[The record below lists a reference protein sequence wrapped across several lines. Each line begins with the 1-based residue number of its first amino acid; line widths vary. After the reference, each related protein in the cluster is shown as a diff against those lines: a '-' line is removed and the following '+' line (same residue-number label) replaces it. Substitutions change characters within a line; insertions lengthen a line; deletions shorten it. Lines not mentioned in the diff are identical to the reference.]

1 MDGILRKFTYH
12 IDLSSDGDPIK
23 LDIASVKAYLDGQ
36 LKQNRQEGER
46 LLGEV
51 TRILKNRGLVT
62 EKEFS
67 SLRDYYARKSAYYQK
82 IIDTTPFT
90 TARGTAKDDVMS
102 GAMDR
107 DNIIAGNYGDDTI
120 YGSNGV
126 NILYGEAGN
135 DSLYGGSN
143 TDTIIGGKGNDYLQG
158 GHGNDTYIFSKGDGK
173 DTIYDEDSTKGN
185 LDTIRFGAG
194 IKPADLIFIHP
205 VCPPNVSYND
215 PSYVDENDL
224 IIRFKNSPD
233 DQITVKNYF
242 RDYYGIDQANDYAI
256 ERIEFTDSKAVLT
269 AKDIIAQARI
279 RHGTAKD
286 DHIGGLADNGND
298 TIIGGKGNDYLQGG
312 HGNDTYIFSK
322 GDGKDTIYDEDSTKG
337 NLDTI
342 RFGAGIKPADLI
354 FKYVNN
360 NLQISQHGSTDSVTV
375 NSWQYGKSYQIE
387 NVRTANGSMITNT
400 QVDKLIQAM
409 ATFQHD
415 TGMSWEQALKSQ
427 PSKVQ
432 TILQDY
438 WTIPSA

>member
-1 MDGILRKFTYH
+1 M
-12 IDLSSDGDPIK
+12 
-23 LDIASVKAYLDGQ
+23 IAYTVA
-36 LKQNRQEGER
+36 
-46 LLGEV
+46 
-51 TRILKNRGLVT
+51 
-62 EKEFS
+62 
-67 SLRDYYARKSAYYQK
+67 
-82 IIDTTPFT
+82 
-90 TARGTAKDDVMS
+90 
-102 GAMDR
+102 
-107 DNIIAGNYGDDTI
+107 DN
-120 YGSNGV
+120 
-126 NILYGEAGN
+126 GN
-135 DSLYGGSN
+135 DTL
-143 TDTIIGGKGNDYLQG
+143 IGGKGNDRLSG
-158 GHGNDTYIFSKGDGK
+158 GYGNDTYIFSKGDGK
-173 DTIYDEDSTKGN
+173 DTIEDYDSTEGN

-194 IKPADLIFIHP
+194 IKPTDLIFIHP
-205 VCPPNVSYND
+205 VCPPNVSSND
-215 PSYVDENDL
+215 PSYVNESDL

-233 DQITVKNYF
+233 DQITVKDYFYNYH
-242 RDYYGIDQANDYAI
+242 GIDQPNSYAI

-286 DHIGGLADNGND
+286 DNIYGLADNGND
-298 TIIGGKGNDYLQGG
+298 TLIGGKGNDRLSGG
-312 HGNDTYIFSK
+312 YGNDTYIFSK
-322 GDGKDTIYDEDSTKG
+322 GDGKDTIEDYDSTEG

-342 RFGAGIKPADLI
+342 RFGAGIKPTDLI

-360 NLQISQHGSTDSVTV
+360 NLQISQHGSADSVTV

>member
-1 MDGILRKFTYH
+1 
-12 IDLSSDGDPIK
+12 
-23 LDIASVKAYLDGQ
+23 
-36 LKQNRQEGER
+36 
-46 LLGEV
+46 
-51 TRILKNRGLVT
+51 
-62 EKEFS
+62 
-67 SLRDYYARKSAYYQK
+67 
-82 IIDTTPFT
+82 
-90 TARGTAKDDVMS
+90 MS
-102 GAMDR
+102 GAVDR

-143 TDTIIGGKGNDYLQG
+143 NDTIIGGKGNDYLRG
-158 GHGNDTYIFSKGDGK
+158 GYGNDTYIFSKGDGK
-173 DTIYDEDSTKGN
+173 DTIYDEDST
-185 LDTIRFGAG
+185 
-194 IKPADLIFIHP
+194 
-205 VCPPNVSYND
+205 
-215 PSYVDENDL
+215 E
-224 IIRFKNSPD
+224 
-233 DQITVKNYF
+233 
-242 RDYYGIDQANDYAI
+242 
-256 ERIEFTDSKAVLT
+256 
-269 AKDIIAQARI
+269 
-279 RHGTAKD
+279 
-286 DHIGGLADNGND
+286 
-298 TIIGGKGNDYLQGG
+298 
-312 HGNDTYIFSK
+312 
-322 GDGKDTIYDEDSTKG
+322 G

-375 NSWQYGKSYQIE
+375 NSWQYGRSYQIE